1 MYSSLTE
8 SLKEMGRILDS
19 SDLHILNQDDINNL
33 QTDLQQARRLMW

>member
-8 SLKEMGRILDS
+8 SLKEMGGILDA

-33 QTDLQQARRLMW
+33 QIDLQQARRLMW